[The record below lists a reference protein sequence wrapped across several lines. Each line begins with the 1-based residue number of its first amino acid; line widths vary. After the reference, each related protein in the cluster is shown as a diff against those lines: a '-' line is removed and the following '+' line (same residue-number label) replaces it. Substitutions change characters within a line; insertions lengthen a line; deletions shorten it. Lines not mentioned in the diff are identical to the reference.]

1 MNIKK
6 TPQNMILR
14 NEQISREKQN
24 FKKWLE
30 FNIQHLKLDE
40 QGVFFKT
47 AVENIKEINYK
58 WHEYTWD
65 IIILKDTDRKNGRK

>member
-1 MNIKK
+1 
-6 TPQNMILR
+6 MIFR

-40 QGVFFKT
+40 PWGHP
-47 AVENIKEINYK
+47 AE
-58 WHEYTWD
+58 
-65 IIILKDTDRKNGRK
+65 

>member
-1 MNIKK
+1 
-6 TPQNMILR
+6 MIFR

-40 QGVFFKT
+40 QGVFFFQDCSRK
-47 AVENIKEINYK
+47 YK
-58 WHEYTWD
+58 RNK
-65 IIILKDTDRKNGRK
+65 L